1 MAHAAQELR
10 MRQQTL
16 LAPRLQQSIRLLQMS
31 ALEFT
36 TAVQDALATNP
47 FLEDGE
53 DGDHANGAAA
63 AQNGQ
68 EIQVPEDGSPAPSA
82 DTPSEAHADYAES
95 PLPQTEGSAYSGDY
109 PTHTRTDGG
118 PATDLSQ
125 WIAATV
131 SLRQRLSSELGN
143 YPLTVRDRLL
153 AEFIVDALDED
164 GYLHTSMEELAGA
177 AAFDPAPDAAEWAA
191 ALKLVQQLDVPGLG
205 ARDLAECLSLQL
217 HARDDVPT
225 ELRDAALAIVRGHL
239 DRLAR
244 NDIPGL
250 QRALGVD
257 TDMVQCA
264 CELVRSLDPKPGRQ
278 YASDAPNYVVPDVI
292 VSKVRGRWQVV
303 ANRNSMPQARLNRT
317 YADLFHRARMDER
330 SPMAQ
335 ELQEARWL
343 VRNVEQ
349 RYITIRRVAE
359 AIVRRQQTFF
369 EYGDVALRPLMLRDV
384 ADELEMHESTV
395 SRATANKYMITPRG
409 LFEFRHFFSRELS
422 TDTGGSCSATAVR
435 ALIKEYIDEEDP
447 RTPLSDVVLAQRLAS
462 NGVVVARRTV
472 SKYRIQM
479 KVPPAEMRRQS

>member
-53 DGDHANGAAA
+53 DAEHGNGAAS
-63 AQNGQ
+63 AQDGQ
-68 EIQVPEDGSPAPSA
+68 ETASEDGAAAPAPEAAPEPQA
-82 DTPSEAHADYAES
+82 DFADS
-95 PLPQTEGSAYSGDY
+95 PLPQAEGSAYSGDY
-109 PTHTRTDGG
+109 PTHVRNDAG
-118 PATDLSQ
+118 PAADLSQ
-125 WIAATV
+125 WIAAPV
-131 SLRQRLSSELGN
+131 SLRQRLSGELGN

-164 GYLHTSMEELAGA
+164 GYLHTSMEELAGS

-205 ARDLAECLSLQL
+205 ARDLTECLSLQL
-217 HARDDVPT
+217 YARDDVPGDI
-225 ELRDAALAIVRGHL
+225 RDAALGIVRGNL

-244 NDIPGL
+244 NDIAGL

-257 TDMVQCA
+257 ADTVQCA
-264 CELVRSLDPKPGRQ
+264 CELVRTLDPKPGRQ

-303 ANRNSMPQARLNRT
+303 ANRQSMPQARLNRT

-422 TDTGGSCSATAVR
+422 TDTGGSCSAAAVR

-479 KVPPAEMRRQS
+479 KVPPAEMRRQG

>member
-31 ALEFT
+31 SLEFT

-53 DGDHANGAAA
+53 EAEQSNGAAPSQEGA
-63 AQNGQ
+63 AG
-68 EIQVPEDGSPAPSA
+68 EDSAPAAAAES
-82 DTPSEAHADYAES
+82 TSEPQADYTDS
-95 PLPQTEGSAYSGDY
+95 PLPQTDGAGYSGDY
-109 PTHTRTDGG
+109 PTHVRNDGG
-118 PATDLSQ
+118 PAADLSQ
-125 WIAATV
+125 WIAAPV

-164 GYLHTSMEELAGA
+164 GYLHTSMEELAGS
-177 AAFDPAPDAAEWAA
+177 AAFDPAPDSSEWTA
-191 ALKLVQQLDVPGLG
+191 ALKLVQQLDVPGLA
-205 ARDLAECLSLQL
+205 ARDLIECLSLQIY
-217 HARDDVPT
+217 ARDEAPE
-225 ELRDAALAIVRGHL
+225 ELREAALAIVRNHL

-244 NDIPGL
+244 NDLPGL
-250 QRALGVD
+250 QRALGAD
-257 TDMVQCA
+257 ADLVQCA
-264 CELVRSLDPKPGRQ
+264 CELVRSLDPKPGRR

-292 VSKVRGRWQVV
+292 VTKVRSRWQVV
-303 ANRNSMPQARLNRT
+303 ANRHAMPQARLNRT

-409 LFEFRHFFSRELS
+409 LYEFRHFFSRELG
-422 TDTGGSCSATAVR
+422 TDTGGSCSAAAVR
-435 ALIKEYIDEEDP
+435 ALIKEYIEEEDP
-447 RTPLSDVVLAQRLAS
+447 RMPLSDVVLAQRLAS

-479 KVPPAEMRRQS
+479 KVPPAEMRRQA

>member
-53 DGDHANGAAA
+53 DAERGNGAATPAQETSHA
-63 AQNGQ
+63 AADGAAA
-68 EIQVPEDGSPAPSA
+68 EAPPEAPSEPQPDVA
-82 DTPSEAHADYAES
+82 DPTLNAADN
-95 PLPQTEGSAYSGDY
+95 AYSGDY
-109 PTHTRTDGG
+109 PTHARNDG

-125 WIAATV
+125 WIAAPV
-131 SLRQRLSSELGN
+131 SLRNRLSSELGN
-143 YPLTVRDRLL
+143 YPLSLRDRLL
-153 AEFIVDALDED
+153 AEHIVDALDDD
-164 GYLHTSMEELAGA
+164 GYLHTELDELADG
-177 AAFDPAPDAAEWAA
+177 AAFDPPPDATEWAA

-217 HARDDVPT
+217 YAQPALREDVRDV
-225 ELRDAALAIVRGHL
+225 ALAIVRGHL

-244 NDIPGL
+244 NDLTGL
-250 QRALGVD
+250 QRLLGADIELLQV
-257 TDMVQCA
+257 A
-264 CELVRSLDPKPGRQ
+264 CDVVRGLDPKPGRR
-278 YASDAPNYVVPDVI
+278 YAADAPNYVVPDVI
-292 VSKVRGRWQVV
+292 VSKVRSRWQVV
-303 ANRNSMPQARLNRT
+303 ANRQAMPQARLNRT
-317 YADLFHRARMDER
+317 YAELFHRARMDER

-349 RYITIRRVAE
+349 RYVTIRRVAE
-359 AIVRRQQTFF
+359 AIVKRQQTFF

-395 SRATANKYMITPRG
+395 SRATANKYMSTPRG
-409 LFEFRHFFSRELS
+409 LFEFRHFFSRELG
-422 TDTGGSCSATAVR
+422 TDTGGSCSAAAVR

-447 RTPLSDVVLAQRLAS
+447 RMPLSDVVLAQRLAS

-479 KVPPAEMRRQS
+479 KLPPAEMRRQS